1 MEIHVRPGR
10 SNELPELIELQS
22 HALKTLCARDYDAE
36 QVAALVSDQANGRKV
51 MDELLFVADVDG
63 QAIGFSALSK
73 IHPLIGAVYVHPD
86 WVRQGVGTKLV
97 AAIEEAAIQRQIRTL
112 RVLSSLTAVPF
123 YRSQNYQ
130 SKRSTGFRT
139 QSGVW
144 IPCQLLEKQ
153 LPLSASAAQP
163 SSSSN
168 SVLVLLLLGLLLGIG
183 MCHSDR
189 KNEQSNSPTS
199 SYSR

>member
-1 MEIHVRPGR
+1 MEIRVRLGR
-10 SNELPELIELQS
+10 SDELPELIELQS
-22 HALKTLCARDYDAE
+22 HALKTLCARDYDP
-36 QVAALVSDQANGRKV
+36 QQIAALVSDQANGRKV

-63 QAIGFSALSK
+63 QPIGFSALIKTQSQ
-73 IHPLIGAVYVHPD
+73 IGAVYVHPD

-97 AAIEEAAIQRQIRTL
+97 AAIEEAAMQRQIRKL

-130 SKRSTGFRT
+130 SKRSAGFWT

-144 IPCQLLEKQ
+144 IPCHLLEKQ
-153 LPLSASAAQP
+153 LPLPASPVQP
-163 SSSSN
+163 SFSSDQ
-168 SVLVLLLLGLLLGIG
+168 VLVVLLLGLLFGIG
-183 MCHSDR
+183 MCHSER
-189 KNEQSNSPTS
+189 RSEQSNSPTS